1 MQKPDVDGVGED
13 PQIRVRLPARP
24 PALYPHVAR
33 VLRRIVVRL
42 AQKKRGAD
50 GSSQTEQRAS

>member
-1 MQKPDVDGVGED
+1 MEKPDVDGVGED
-13 PQIRVRLPARP
+13 PQIRVTLPGRP
-24 PALYPHVAR
+24 PALYPHVAL

-50 GSSQTEQRAS
+50 GPSQTEQTAS